1 MNTDSPV
8 RRALRAH
15 INGSSLEALEKRCGV
30 ALGVL
35 GKILRGQHEMSPRT
49 AAKLDGELQWS
60 AECWAE
66 IDANFAKH
74 VRACHGW
81 KVGEGKLQP
90 FNRVKRVAELK
101 SAKPIYARAW

>member
-1 MNTDSPV
+1 MTPV

-15 INGSSLEALEKRCGV
+15 LNGSSLESLENRCGI

-35 GKILRGQHEMSPRT
+35 SKILNGRHEMSPRT
-49 AAKLDGELQWS
+49 AAKLDAELKWD

-74 VRACHGW
+74 VKACHGW
-81 KVGEGKLQP
+81 KVGAGKLPP
-90 FNRVKRVAELK
+90 FNRAERVAELK
-101 SAKPIYARAW
+101 ATKPIYARAWG